1 MKKIAIIGYG
11 EVGASLGKV
20 YEESDLKCSITPVD
34 PEKGYAFRPYE
45 ISFDVMDICIP
56 YFPTFID
63 VAAEYIMKYQPK
75 LVIVHSSVPPGI
87 TRQLN
92 DIVFP
97 PVVHSP
103 VTGVHPN
110 LKEGIQTF
118 TKMIG
123 AVTKDAADK
132 TAEHFKAIGIKPI
145 IYNSPEETELA
156 KMLSTSYYGWNII
169 YMKYVNDL
177 CKKMDLDFD
186 NVYESTNHL
195 YNEGYDELGLRYVRR
210 PILKPMPGIIGGHCI
225 RQNMEHLKDIFPLA
239 KLGLSLDDDV
249 SIEPNPD
256 NEYAIEYIIEGDDDS
271 TEQMD

>member
-45 ISFDVMDICIP
+45 ISFDVMNICIP
-56 YFPTFID
+56 YFDTFLD
-63 VAAEYIMKYQPK
+63 VAAEYITKYQPK
-75 LVIVHSSVPPGI
+75 LVIVHSSVPPGT

-92 DIVFP
+92 DRVKP
-97 PVVHSP
+97 DVVHSP

-123 AVTKDAADK
+123 AVTEEAGNK
-132 TAEHFKAIGIKPI
+132 TAEHFVELGIKPV
-145 IYNSPEETELA
+145 IYNSPEESELA

-177 CKKMDLDFD
+177 CDKMGLNFE
-186 NVYESTNHL
+186 NVYENTNHI
-195 YNEGYDELGLRYVRR
+195 YNEGYNELGLKYVRR

-225 RQNMEHLKDIFPLA
+225 RQNMVHLKDLFPLA
-239 KLGLSLDDDV
+239 SVCLELDDEI
-249 SIEPNPD
+249 SAEPNPD
-256 NEYAIEYIIEGDDDS
+256 NEFMFEYVVDGDNYS
-271 TEQMD
+271 TD